1 MNVDKTKVVCI
12 GKKKHSSDKICLK
25 WGLEWGSS
33 RFKLL
38 GIHFSTN
45 LEEMEDLNYYI
56 KFQEIENCLKSRSKQ
71 LLTPIGKMTVVKT

>member
-1 MNVDKTKVVCI
+1 MNVDKTKVIWI
-12 GKKKHSSDKICLK
+12 GKKKHSSDTKCVK

-56 KFQEIENCLKSRSKQ
+56 KFQEIENCLKSWSNQ
-71 LLTPIGKMTVVKT
+71 LLTAIGKSL